1 MRRAVQSGFTL
12 IELLIVVGIIGLLSA
27 VLVPQLLESKA
38 VILARAEEGHL
49 KKLGTFFTIYK
60 ARNKESLP
68 VEGGHKLL
76 LALWT
81 SKVMNHTEEN
91 FGFFWTPESQDPVF
105 LEKRAMVSKG
115 EDPWPTLAG
124 TSSDDTHYAGRAK
137 KELRGLSNT
146 SEQQAVA
153 ATDNEGMN
161 CLADGT
167 VCVLYNDF
175 LTTKLFFAEQL
186 IQDHGAVD
194 PRKEPVVM
202 VGESALIPACKKLEY

>member
-27 VLVPQLLESKA
+27 VLVPQLLETKA
-38 VILARAEEGHL
+38 VILARAEEGQL

-115 EDPWPTLAG
+115 EDPWPTLGAPAR
-124 TSSDDTHYAGRAK
+124 TTPTTPVAPRRSCAASATRRSSR
-137 KELRGLSNT
+137 RWPRP
-146 SEQQAVA
+146 
-153 ATDNEGMN
+153 
-161 CLADGT
+161 
-167 VCVLYNDF
+167 
-175 LTTKLFFAEQL
+175 TTKA
-186 IQDHGAVD
+186 
-194 PRKEPVVM
+194 
-202 VGESALIPACKKLEY
+202 